1 MENHSMTARAWIL
14 LLVATLLASCL
25 AIVQAKAAES
35 SASLKI
41 IVYGATGRVGSRVI
55 DEALHRGHRI
65 TAVSRDP
72 ARITRKHERL
82 SAVEGNVLDA
92 HSVAARVAGQDVV
105 VVAVRG
111 SLDDSA
117 DPART
122 VHRVAVEVIV
132 QVLRDM
138 GDTAPRLI
146 FVGGAGSL
154 EVKPGGTYWQSLG
167 SFSRAFIPDFVLQE
181 IEGHILVLE
190 YLRQVDDVRWT
201 YLSPPKNFAPGTRTG
216 KYRIG
221 GDTMLKD
228 ASGKSEIS
236 MEDYAVALV
245 DEAENGDFVGTRF
258 SVIAD
263 IPAGDS
269 MLLPRNPREK

>member
-1 MENHSMTARAWIL
+1 MTIYSMASRVRIVL
-14 LLVATLLASCL
+14 LIAAFLAPCL
-25 AIVQAKAAES
+25 FMVQAKATES

-55 DEALHRGHRI
+55 DEALNRGHRV

-72 ARITRKHERL
+72 SRITRVHERL
-82 SAVEGNVLDA
+82 SAVKGNVLDA
-92 HSVAARVAGQDVV
+92 DSVTSLVAGQDIV

-111 SLDDSA
+111 SLDDSE
-117 DPART
+117 DPAKT

-132 QVLRDM
+132 NVLRDL

-154 EVKPGGTYWQSLG
+154 EVKPGVTYWESLG

-190 YLRQVDDVRWT
+190 YLRRVDDVRWT
-201 YLSPPKNFAPGTRTG
+201 YLSPPKNFDPGERTG
-216 KYRIG
+216 NYRIG
-221 GDTMLKD
+221 GDTMLQDDK
-228 ASGKSEIS
+228 GKSEIS
-236 MEDYAVALV
+236 MEDYAVALI
-245 DEAENGDFVGTRF
+245 DEAENGNFIGTRF
-258 SVIAD
+258 SVISD
-263 IPAGDS
+263 IPTGDS
-269 MLLPRNPREK
+269 ILLPRNPGEK